1 MRIHWVSRITSKLAL
16 SGLMLAVLVGT
27 AQAGVQAGGLS
38 DARQDEL
45 LYMLLQ
51 DCGSCHGMTMKGGL
65 GPTLLPD
72 ALSERTV
79 EDLTDVILDGVP
91 GQPMPPWRPMLS
103 VEEATWLAHILKT
116 GGWIK

>member
-1 MRIHWVSRITSKLAL
+1 MRIHWVSRITRKLAL
-16 SGLMLAVLVGT
+16 SGLMLAELIDTST
-27 AQAGVQAGGLS
+27 AKDLS
-38 DARQDEL
+38 SARQDEL

-79 EDLTDVILDGVP
+79 EDLTNVILDGVP